1 MTPQE
6 LRQKKWEKAIVGK
19 TVVSVDVEAANMVVL
34 KMSDGSKV
42 ELEAD
47 TFSVGNGLF
56 MPCILIP
63 EEEEEEEVGSESGP
77 PYDAAT
83 ATGMYDGW

>member
-6 LRQKKWEKAIVGK
+6 LRQKKWEKALVDK
-19 TVVSVDVEAANMVVL
+19 TIVSVDAEAANLVVL

-56 MPCILIP
+56 MPCILVP
-63 EEEEEEEVGSESGP
+63 EEAEEVGSESGP